1 MAGKASQKEHDEM
14 SREELIEE
22 YIPLVKYLAH
32 RISVKLPSHV
42 EIDDLVN
49 SGVIGLID
57 AIEKFDQSRGIKF
70 KTYAEFR
77 IRGAIFDGLRSLD
90 WVPRSVRKQK
100 KMVEQ
105 SYAQL
110 EQKLGRHATDEELS
124 ENLGVDL
131 QEFYKIL
138 DNLKGVNLGKFVEL
152 NSSDSQNPGEG
163 ETAIAFVAD
172 ESSDDPYNEFQ
183 KQELTEILAE
193 AIRGLPEKERYV
205 VSLYYFDELTMK
217 EIGTVLSITESR
229 VSQLHTKSMLRLREA
244 LRAYVESRGE
254 PETRAFNKLSTMR
267 KQGGERWPRY

>member
-1 MAGKASQKEHDEM
+1 M
-14 SREELIEE
+14 SGGAPTKDITEFTRDELIVE
-22 YIPLVKYLAH
+22 YVPLVKYLAQ
-32 RISVKLPSHV
+32 RIALKLPNHV

-49 SGVIGLID
+49 SGIIGLID
-57 AIEKFDQSRGIKF
+57 AIEKFEPSRGIKF

-124 ENLGVDL
+124 KNLGVDL

-138 DNLKGVNLGKFVEL
+138 DNLKGVTLGKFVEL
-152 NSSDSQNPGEG
+152 NNNDSQSSDGDS
-163 ETAIAFVAD
+163 AIAFIPD
-172 ESSDDPYNEFQ
+172 DSTDDPYHKFQ

-193 AIRGLPEKERYV
+193 AIRNLPDKERYV

-229 VSQLHTKSMLRLREA
+229 VSQLHTKSMIRLRDT
-244 LRAYVESRGE
+244 LKNYVESKGRDH
-254 PETRAFNKLSTMR
+254 R
-267 KQGGERWPRY
+267 KPLKR

>member
-1 MAGKASQKEHDEM
+1 MAAAQETHSAQE
-14 SREELIEE
+14 RESLIEE

-32 RISVKLPSHV
+32 RISIKLPNHV

-49 SGVIGLID
+49 SGIIGLID
-57 AIEKFDQSRGIKF
+57 AIEKFDPSRGIKF

-124 ENLGVDL
+124 ESLGVGLD
-131 QEFYKIL
+131 EFYKIL

-152 NSSDSQNPGEG
+152 NNNDTQGGEG
-163 ETAIAFVAD
+163 ESAIAFIPDRSV
-172 ESSDDPYNEFQ
+172 EDPYHKFQ
-183 KQELTEILAE
+183 KHELTEILAD
-193 AIRGLPEKERYV
+193 AIRNLPDKERYV

-217 EIGTVLSITESR
+217 EIGTVLNITESR
-229 VSQLHTKSMLRLREA
+229 VSQLHTKSMLRLRDGLRSHVENRRGGGRVRMG
-244 LRAYVESRGE
+244 RAY
-254 PETRAFNKLSTMR
+254 
-267 KQGGERWPRY
+267 

>member
-1 MAGKASQKEHDEM
+1 MAEQTAEKTKDAAQ
-14 SREELIEE
+14 REGVIEE

-32 RISVKLPSHV
+32 RISIKLPNHV

-49 SGVIGLID
+49 SGIIGLID
-57 AIEKFDQSRGIKF
+57 AIEKFDPSRGIKF

-124 ENLGVDL
+124 ESLGVTME
-131 QEFYKIL
+131 EFYKIL

-152 NSSDSQNPGEG
+152 NNNDSQNMMDGES
-163 ETAIAFVAD
+163 AIAFIPD
-172 ESSDDPYNEFQ
+172 RSTEDPYHHFQ
-183 KQELTEILAE
+183 KHELTEILAD
-193 AIRGLPEKERYV
+193 AIRNLPDKERYV

-217 EIGTVLSITESR
+217 EIGTVLNITESR
-229 VSQLHTKSMLRLREA
+229 VSQLHTKSMLRLRDSLKTHIENRNKGG
-244 LRAYVESRGE
+244 LKGKLGRA
-254 PETRAFNKLSTMR
+254 RAH
-267 KQGGERWPRY
+267 

>member
-1 MAGKASQKEHDEM
+1 MVEQAAQNIKDAPD
-14 SREELIEE
+14 RESLIEE

-32 RISVKLPSHV
+32 RISIKLPNHV

-49 SGVIGLID
+49 SGIIGLID
-57 AIEKFDQSRGIKF
+57 AIEKFDPSRGIKF

-105 SYAQL
+105 SYQAL

-124 ENLGVDL
+124 ASLGVKL
-131 QEFYKIL
+131 EEFYKIL

-152 NSSDSQNPGEG
+152 NNNDSQSMDGDA
-163 ETAIAFVAD
+163 AIAFIPD
-172 ESSDDPYNEFQ
+172 RSTDDPYHKFQ
-183 KQELTEILAE
+183 KHELTEILAE
-193 AIRGLPEKERYV
+193 AIRNLPDKERYV

-229 VSQLHTKSMLRLREA
+229 VSQLHTKSMLRLRDS
-244 LRAYVESRGE
+244 LRNYVESKGKGKVAAKGRA
-254 PETRAFNKLSTMR
+254 TRRS
-267 KQGGERWPRY
+267 Q

>member
-1 MAGKASQKEHDEM
+1 MVEQTANDLEDAAA
-14 SREELIEE
+14 REGLIEE

-32 RISVKLPSHV
+32 RISIKLPNHV

-49 SGVIGLID
+49 SGIIGLID
-57 AIEKFDQSRGIKF
+57 AIEKFDPSRGIKF

-105 SYAQL
+105 SYAAL

-124 ENLGVDL
+124 ESLGIDL
-131 QEFYKIL
+131 SELYKIL

-152 NSSDSQNPGEG
+152 NNNDSQSSMDGDA
-163 ETAIAFVAD
+163 AIAFIPD
-172 ESSDDPYNEFQ
+172 RSTDDPYHKFQ
-183 KQELTEILAE
+183 KHELTEILAE
-193 AIRGLPEKERYV
+193 AIRNLPDKERYV

-217 EIGTVLSITESR
+217 EIGTVLDITESR
-229 VSQLHTKSMLRLREA
+229 VSQLHTKSMLRLRDNLKSYIDA
-244 LRAYVESRGE
+244 KARNNKSSR
-254 PETRAFNKLSTMR
+254 S
-267 KQGGERWPRY
+267 

>member
-1 MAGKASQKEHDEM
+1 MVEQAAQKKPTEDHEE
-14 SREELIEE
+14 RETLIED

-32 RISVKLPSHV
+32 RISVKLPNHV

-49 SGVIGLID
+49 SGIIGLID
-57 AIEKFDQSRGIKF
+57 AIEKFDRSRGIKF

-105 SYAQL
+105 SYAHL

-124 ENLGVDL
+124 ESLGLDL
-131 QEFYKIL
+131 SEFYKIL

-152 NSSDSQNPGEG
+152 NNNDNQSMDGEA
-163 ETAIAFVAD
+163 AIAFIPD
-172 ESSDDPYNEFQ
+172 RSTEDPFCKFQ
-183 KQELTEILAE
+183 KHELTEILGE
-193 AIRGLPEKERYV
+193 AIRNLPDKERYV

-217 EIGTVLSITESR
+217 EIGTVLDITESR
-229 VSQLHTKSMLRLREA
+229 VSQLHTKSMLRLRDT
-244 LRAYVESRGE
+244 LKSHTDSKHRGKVRM
-254 PETRAFNKLSTMR
+254 PERKTR
-267 KQGGERWPRY
+267 

>member
-1 MAGKASQKEHDEM
+1 MAEQAQNVRDVERDL
-14 SREELIEE
+14 LIED

-32 RISVKLPSHV
+32 RISIKLPSHV
-42 EIDDLVN
+42 EIDDLIN
-49 SGVIGLID
+49 SGIIGLID
-57 AIEKFDQSRGIKF
+57 AIEKFDPSRGIKF

-124 ENLGVDL
+124 ESLGL
-131 QEFYKIL
+131 GLNEFHKIL

-152 NSSDSQNPGEG
+152 NNNDSQNMMEG
-163 ETAIAFVAD
+163 ETTIAFIPD
-172 ESSDDPYNEFQ
+172 RSSDDPYHEFQ
-183 KQELTEILAE
+183 KHELTEILAE
-193 AIRGLPEKERYV
+193 AIRDLPDKERYV

-217 EIGTVLSITESR
+217 EIGTVLNITESR
-229 VSQLHTKSMLRLREA
+229 VSQLHTKSMLRLRES
-244 LRAYVESRGE
+244 LKSYVESKRNAG
-254 PETRAFNKLSTMR
+254 PIARRA
-267 KQGGERWPRY
+267 

>member
-1 MAGKASQKEHDEM
+1 MAGGAPTKDITEFTRD
-14 SREELIEE
+14 ELIVE
-22 YIPLVKYLAH
+22 YVPLVKYLAQ
-32 RISVKLPSHV
+32 RIALKLPNHV

-49 SGVIGLID
+49 SGIIGLID
-57 AIEKFDQSRGIKF
+57 AIEKFEPSRGIKF

-110 EQKLGRHATDEELS
+110 EQQLGRHATDEELS
-124 ENLGVDL
+124 KNLGVDL

-138 DNLKGVNLGKFVEL
+138 DNLKGVTLGKFVEL
-152 NSSDSQNPGEG
+152 NNNDSQNSDGDS
-163 ETAIAFVAD
+163 AIAFIPD
-172 ESSDDPYNEFQ
+172 DSTDDPYHKFQ

-193 AIRGLPEKERYV
+193 AIRNLPDKERYV

-229 VSQLHTKSMLRLREA
+229 VSQLHTKSMLRLRET
-244 LRAYVESRGE
+244 LKNYVESKGRDF
-254 PETRAFNKLSTMR
+254 RHKSLKR
-267 KQGGERWPRY
+267 

>member
-1 MAGKASQKEHDEM
+1 MAGQVTQTEATD
-14 SREELIEE
+14 RDTLIED
-22 YIPLVKYLAH
+22 YIPLVKYLAQ
-32 RISVKLPSHV
+32 RISLKLPNHV

-49 SGVIGLID
+49 SGIIGLID
-57 AIEKFDQSRGIKF
+57 AIEKFDHSRGIQF

-110 EQKLGRHATDEELS
+110 EQQLGRHATDEELS
-124 ENLGVDL
+124 KSLGVGLD
-131 QEFYKIL
+131 EFYKIL
-138 DNLKGVNLGKFVEL
+138 DNLKGVTMGKFVEL
-152 NSSDSQNPGEG
+152 NNNDSQSNMDGDS
-163 ETAIAFVAD
+163 AIAFIPD
-172 ESSDDPYNEFQ
+172 TSSDDPYHTFQ

-193 AIRGLPEKERYV
+193 SIRNLPDKERYV

-229 VSQLHTKSMLRLREA
+229 VSQLHTKSMIRLRET
-244 LRAYVESRGE
+244 LRSYIDAKDKGR
-254 PETRAFNKLSTMR
+254 PRKIKLKR
-267 KQGGERWPRY
+267 

>member
-1 MAGKASQKEHDEM
+1 MVEQTLDQVSEAQN
-14 SREELIEE
+14 RENLIEE

-32 RISVKLPSHV
+32 RISIKLPNHV

-49 SGVIGLID
+49 SGIIGLID
-57 AIEKFDQSRGIKF
+57 AIEKFDPSRGIKF

-110 EQKLGRHATDEELS
+110 EQQLGRHATDEELS
-124 ENLGVDL
+124 QNLGVNL
-131 QEFYKIL
+131 EEFYKIL

-152 NSSDSQNPGEG
+152 SNNDNQNNMDGES
-163 ETAIAFVAD
+163 AIAFIPD
-172 ESSDDPYNEFQ
+172 RSTEDPFHHFQ
-183 KQELTEILAE
+183 KHELTEILAD
-193 AIRGLPEKERYV
+193 AIRNLPDKERYV

-217 EIGTVLSITESR
+217 EIGTVLNITESR
-229 VSQLHTKSMLRLREA
+229 VSQLHTKSMLRLRDS
-244 LRAYVESRGE
+244 LRAHVEN
-254 PETRAFNKLSTMR
+254 RAK
-267 KQGGERWPRY
+267 GGAKAKVGRASAH